1 MSRVAHLARLW
12 VIRHGVEI
20 QTDVRAVEN
29 IDGPD
34 SPFHHLD
41 LMVLPQDEQSKN
53 CQQVGKK
60 IWQDD
65 TGRRFHRYSPDMWAV
80 LRHPGEEYSEEML
93 IGLERCCF
101 LAHQ

>member
-1 MSRVAHLARLW
+1 MCRVAHLARLW

-20 QTDVRAVEN
+20 QPDVRAVEN

-41 LMVLPQDEQSKN
+41 LMVLPQDKQSKN
-53 CQQVGKK
+53 CQQVGKE

-93 IGLERCCF
+93 IGLEGLCF
-101 LAHQ
+101 